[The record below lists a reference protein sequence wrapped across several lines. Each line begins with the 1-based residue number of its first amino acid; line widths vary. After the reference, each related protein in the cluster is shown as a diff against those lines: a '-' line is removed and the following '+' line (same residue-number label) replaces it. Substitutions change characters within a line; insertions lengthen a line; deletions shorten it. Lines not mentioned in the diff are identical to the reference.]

1 MNCRQ
6 WVVAIA
12 LGAALGWF
20 GVPSMAQSGNTF
32 KGRLA
37 KVPVD
42 GKMVPI
48 IIGTGM
54 ATATLS
60 GTKVTI
66 AGTFEGLGTNATT
79 AQLHQSKVRASRGPV
94 IGELTVTKAAS
105 GTIGGDVNLTADQV
119 TALKAGL
126 LYVQIQS
133 EKGPEG
139 HLWGWLLP

>member
-1 MNCRQ
+1 MKWRQ
-6 WVVAIA
+6 WVAVLAV
-12 LGAALGWF
+12 GAALGWF
-20 GVPSMAQSGNTF
+20 GIPSMAQSGNTF
-32 KGRLA
+32 KGRLS

-42 GKMVPI
+42 GKMVPD
-48 IIGTGM
+48 IIGTGL

-66 AGTFEGLGTNATT
+66 TGTFEGLGTNATT
-79 AQLHQSKVRASRGPV
+79 VQLHQSKYRAMRGPV
-94 IGELTVTKAAS
+94 IGDLTITKAAS
-105 GTIGGDVNLTADQV
+105 GTISGDVNLTADQV

-126 LYVQIQS
+126 LYIQIQS